1 MSPGPDHKA
10 GHPCKQKPAY
20 WGYQQGT
27 AETLQTGASIPY
39 IRVSKKPPPQPEPT
53 ENPKP
58 NEHDMIERQMTSG
71 RSKGLTILSALLLI
85 ATTASMNAAGIFKTI
100 KAESKG
106 DEITIVWRTDGEA
119 GYHTFEVERRSTEV
133 PQYRRIGSI
142 VVRGSGG
149 TYSFVDNGAFFKT
162 EADKEFTYRIRAI
175 GGNGVEAYSPP
186 VSVSHRVVSS
196 VKRSW
201 GMIKELFR

>member
-1 MSPGPDHKA
+1 MDSQYRSDWRKRRTERGTSRTCRLEVGTIYYRDQSEFREIPSQSPKRRTSKA
-10 GHPCKQKPAY
+10 NRDLCGRSDEMNKTKQRPTIGILVVLAMIV
-20 WGYQQGT
+20 GST
-27 AETLQTGASIPY
+27 ATLQAS
-39 IRVSKKPPPQPEPT
+39 
-53 ENPKP
+53 
-58 NEHDMIERQMTSG
+58 
-71 RSKGLTILSALLLI
+71 
-85 ATTASMNAAGIFKTI
+85 GIFKSV

-106 DEITIVWRTDGEA
+106 EEITVVWRTDGEA
-119 GYHTFEVERRSTEV
+119 GYHTFEVERRSSEV
-133 PQYRRIGSI
+133 PSYRRIGSI

-162 EADKEFTYRIRAI
+162 DADKEFTYRIRAI
-175 GGNGVEAYSPP
+175 GGSGVEAYSPT